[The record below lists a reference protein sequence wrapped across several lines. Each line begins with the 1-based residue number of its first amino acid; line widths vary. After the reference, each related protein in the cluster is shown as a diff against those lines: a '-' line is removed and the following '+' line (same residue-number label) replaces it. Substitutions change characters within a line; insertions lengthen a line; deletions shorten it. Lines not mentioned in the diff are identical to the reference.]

1 MSHLITDSDTDVCQA
16 ARKVG
21 SMHGRA
27 QLTSRGGFRL
37 PQDGRGFDSPA
48 LYVPCTFSQPHIDCI
63 VLSLSLTAHPSQA
76 NEEFK
81 RLPVRMS
88 CGALE
93 GSSAEVKA
101 AEAADAARADAE
113 RSLAW
118 EPEQLDK

>member
-1 MSHLITDSDTDVCQA
+1 MAGDRIHLP
-16 ARKVG
+16 
-21 SMHGRA
+21 
-27 QLTSRGGFRL
+27 L
-37 PQDGRGFDSPA
+37 
-48 LYVPCTFSQPHIDCI
+48 
-63 VLSLSLTAHPSQA
+63 LSLHICTTSHRLHCSLAVTPLPPHPSQA

-118 EPEQLDK
+118 EPERLDK